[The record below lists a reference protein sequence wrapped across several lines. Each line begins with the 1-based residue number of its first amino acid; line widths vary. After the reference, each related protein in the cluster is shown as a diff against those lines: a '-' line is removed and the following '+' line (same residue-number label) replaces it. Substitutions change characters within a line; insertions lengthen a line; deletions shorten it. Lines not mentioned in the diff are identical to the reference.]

1 MNKTDSDLV
10 FLTIS
15 DFTVMK
21 KTFNSDDHLYIQVA
35 DGLEKMIADEVL
47 RIGDKLPSVRLLS
60 DEYGISMGTA
70 FQAYYHLEGRGL
82 IESRPKSGYYVRFN
96 HHRFPELPNQVKT
109 DNLSHD
115 VSVKEM
121 IASIYTDIAAAN
133 VTNFALA
140 VPDASLLPAAKLN
153 KSAIYALRNT
163 KNNCIDYE
171 LTQGNIELRKQIAKL
186 AFSWGASI
194 KADDIIIT
202 CGCLEAINLCLK
214 AVTKPGDTV
223 AVESPTYF
231 GINQAIESLGLKVV
245 EISTDPVAGI
255 DLEHLQNAIKKFS
268 IKACVFIPN
277 FNNPLGSCMSDEN
290 KKQLVEIISKNNI
303 PLIEDDIY
311 GDLYFGKYRPK
322 SCKYYDTKGLVM
334 YCSSFSKS
342 LSPGY
347 RIGWMIPGK
356 FFDSIKQLKRIQNIS
371 SPTLTQ
377 AAIAHYL
384 KYGRY
389 EFHLK
394 NLRKALHTQSLRY
407 VQAIIKYFPADTKV
421 SRPHGGFI
429 LWLELNKKVNAFELR
444 TEAMKHQISIVPGK
458 IFSSGNNYSNCI
470 RISFGKPWNDDVD
483 YGLMMLGK
491 MIRKMI

>member
-1 MNKTDSDLV
+1 
-10 FLTIS
+10 
-15 DFTVMK
+15 MK

-47 RIGDKLPSVRLLS
+47 RIGDKLPSVRVLS

-96 HHRFPELPNQVKT
+96 HKRFPELPENLTQDT
-109 DNLSHD
+109 LSHD

-121 IASIYTDIAAAN
+121 IASIYTDIAAGT
-133 VTNFALA
+133 VTNLALA

-163 KNNCIDYE
+163 KNNCLDYE
-171 LTQGNIELRKQIAKL
+171 HTQGHVELRKQIAKL
-186 AFSWGASI
+186 AFNWGATA

-202 CGCLEAINLCLK
+202 SGCLEAIGLCLK

-245 EISTDPVAGI
+245 EISTDPLTGI
-255 DLEHLQNAIKKFS
+255 DLEHLQKALKKFAV
-268 IKACVFIPN
+268 KACVFVPN
-277 FNNPLGSCMSDEN
+277 FNNPLGSCMPDEH
-290 KKQLVEIISKNNI
+290 KKKLVELITKHNI

-311 GDLYFGKYRPK
+311 GELYFGKTRPRN
-322 SCKYYDTKGLVM
+322 CKYYDTKGMVM
-334 YCSSFSKS
+334 HCSSFSKS

-347 RIGWMIPGK
+347 RIGWVMPGK
-356 FFDSIKQLKRIQNIS
+356 YFDAVKQLKRIQNIS

-377 AAIAHYL
+377 AAIAH
-384 KYGRY
+384 
-389 EFHLK
+389 
-394 NLRKALHTQSLRY
+394 
-407 VQAIIKYFPADTKV
+407 ADQ
-421 SRPHGGFI
+421 P
-429 LWLELNKKVNAFELR
+429 L
-444 TEAMKHQISIVPGK
+444 
-458 IFSSGNNYSNCI
+458 
-470 RISFGKPWNDDVD
+470 
-483 YGLMMLGK
+483 
-491 MIRKMI
+491 

>member
-1 MNKTDSDLV
+1 
-10 FLTIS
+10 
-15 DFTVMK
+15 MK

-47 RIGDKLPSVRLLS
+47 RIGDKLPSVRVLS

-96 HHRFPELPNQVKT
+96 HKRFPELPKNVTQDT
-109 DNLSHD
+109 LSHD

-121 IASIYTDIAAAN
+121 IASIYTDIAAGT
-133 VTNFALA
+133 VTNLALA
-140 VPDASLLPAAKLN
+140 VPDPSLLPAAKLN
-153 KSAIYALRNT
+153 KSVIFALRNT
-163 KNNCIDYE
+163 KNSCLDYE
-171 LTQGNIELRKQIAKL
+171 HTQGNVELRKQIAKL
-186 AFSWGASI
+186 SFNWGANI

-202 CGCLEAINLCLK
+202 SGCLEAISLCLK

-245 EISTDPVAGI
+245 EIATDPVAGI
-255 DLEHLQNAIKKFS
+255 DLEHLQKAIKKFAV
-268 IKACVFIPN
+268 KACVFVPN
-277 FNNPLGSCMSDEN
+277 FNNPLGSCMPDEN
-290 KKQLVEIISKNNI
+290 KKKLVEIITKHNI

-311 GDLYFGKYRPK
+311 GELYFGKIRPRN
-322 SCKYYDTKGLVM
+322 CKYYDTKGMVM
-334 YCSSFSKS
+334 HCSSFSKS

-347 RIGWMIPGK
+347 RIGWVIPGK
-356 FFDSIKQLKRIQNIS
+356 YFDAVKQLKRIQNIS

-377 AAIAHYL
+377 AAVAHYL
-384 KYGRY
+384 KNGRY

-407 VQAIIKYFPADTKV
+407 VQAIIKYLPEDTKV

-429 LWLELNKKVNAFELR
+429 LWLELNKKVNAFKLR

-458 IFSSGNNYSNCI
+458 IFSAGNKYSNCI

-483 YGLMMLGK
+483 YSLMMLGK
-491 MIRKMI
+491 LIRKML